1 MTFTDTHT
9 HLYSEQFDGDRDECV
24 KAAINAG
31 IKRMVLPAIDSK
43 YIEVQRE
50 MLERYPKNCFAA
62 AGLHPSSV
70 KEDFEQELKLAEEE
84 LASGKYIAVGETGI
98 DLYWDTTYRNEQEEA
113 FSRQIEW
120 AKKYRIPIIIHVR
133 NAFEEAFSIIKE
145 QHDKNLSGVFHSF
158 TGNAKQAK
166 RICELESFKI
176 GINGIVTFK
185 NSDLDKSIKEIP
197 LEYIVPETDSPYLS
211 PSPKRGKRNESKHL
225 IYIVEK
231 IADIYGKS
239 LDEISEIS
247 EKNAAELFNNFKL
260 NN

>member
-9 HLYSEQFDGDRDECV
+9 HLYSEQFDTDRDECV
-24 KAAINAG
+24 KAGINAG

-43 YIEVQRE
+43 YIAIQKE
-50 MLERYPKNCFAA
+50 MIEHYPDNCFAA

-70 KEDFEQELKLAEEE
+70 KEDFEEELKLVKTE

-113 FSRQIEW
+113 FRRQIEL

-133 NAFEEAFSIIKE
+133 NAFEEAYTIIKKLNDE
-145 QHDKNLSGVFHSF
+145 TLSGVFHSF
-158 TGNAKQAK
+158 TGNAEQAK
-166 RICELESFKI
+166 RICELENFKL

-185 NSDLDKSIKEIP
+185 NSDLDKSIKDIP

-225 IYIVEK
+225 IHIVEK

-239 LDEISEIS
+239 LAEISDITEQ
-247 EKNAAELFNNFKL
+247 NAAELFNNFRT